1 MWIAI
6 SGERVMS
13 LGRFLGTL
21 GTLLFAG
28 AFLSASWAQNKSEP
42 GPPYPAGSD
51 IKFQWSYSCPSS
63 KGCAFSCMGGG
74 GTSGTSHVT
83 KLTVYLGR
91 MSFGTDE
98 NAFALF
104 YDFSTI
110 EFPRGNGFVVAAGLS
125 SLSCQVNGIG
135 SPTRSGKRTC
145 LTTVCCT
152 ACARRP
158 HGGWPSA
165 GCTEEQIKAVTGHA
179 TSRMVAHYTKGANQL
194 KLATAAILK
203 LEKRT
208 TEEP

>member
-125 SLSCQVNGIG
+125 SLSCQVNGM
-135 SPTRSGKRTC
+135 TLDYSG
-145 LTTVCCT
+145 
-152 ACARRP
+152 P
-158 HGGWPSA
+158 PNSD
-165 GCTEEQIKAVTGHA
+165 
-179 TSRMVAHYTKGANQL
+179 L
-194 KLATAAILK
+194 KY
-203 LEKRT
+203 
-208 TEEP
+208 